1 MRFVW
6 SVLVVA
12 VALVGSPTVARAQS
26 KASVEDIDSSG
37 WTALMRAAEM
47 GETDEIKAL
56 LAKGANLEANNA
68 KVYDGATPVVIALHF
83 DQYEAAVLLLERGA
97 SLKGKLGKTAL
108 VLAARSGFDDLV
120 DRFIK
125 AKISPKGTAALAVA
139 AKFGRV
145 STIKKL
151 VKAGAVVRERD
162 KDDHGYTPFIVAC
175 QERQVE
181 AARALLALGA
191 NVNDVDDDGTPA
203 LHWAVYAE
211 RPDEIHIYRTPGG
224 PHDTQFRPHKD
235 APLVKL
241 LLAKGAKREAR
252 DAEGN
257 TALHQAALMDSA
269 AAAKV
274 LLAAGA
280 KRNVK
285 NAEGKTPYEL
295 AKDREN
301 SVEPLLRPR

>member
-1 MRFVW
+1 MLLR
-6 SVLVVA
+6 SVLVL
-12 VALVGSPTVARAQS
+12 ALVASATGAHAQS
-26 KASVEDIDSSG
+26 TSTSTSVEDIDSSG
-37 WTALMRAAEM
+37 WTALMRAAEL
-47 GETDEIKAL
+47 GELDKIKAL
-56 LAKGANLEANNA
+56 LSHGANIEASNP

-83 DQYEAAVLLLERGA
+83 DEYEAAVLLLERGA
-97 SLKGKLGKTAL
+97 KLEGKNGSTAL

-125 AKISPKGTAALAVA
+125 LKISPKGTSALAVA

-151 VKAGAVVRERD
+151 VKAGAVVRDPD
-162 KDDHGYTPFIVAC
+162 KDDHGFTPFIVAC

-181 AARALLALGA
+181 AARTLLALGA

-203 LHWAVYAE
+203 LHWAVFAE
-211 RPDEIHIYRTPGG
+211 RPDEIHIYRKLGG
-224 PHDTQFRPHKD
+224 PHDTQFRPHAD

-257 TALHQAALMDSA
+257 TALHLAAMMDAA

-285 NAEGKTPYEL
+285 NAEGKTPYQL

-301 SVEPLLRPR
+301 SVEPVLRRK

>member
-1 MRFVW
+1 MVRLVIM
-6 SVLVVA
+6 LVVVMTTA
-12 VALVGSPTVARAQS
+12 ARAQT

-37 WTALMRAAEM
+37 WTALMRAAEF
-47 GETDEIKAL
+47 GELDKIKSL
-56 LAKGANLEANNA
+56 LAAGANIEASNP

-83 DQYEAAVLLLERGA
+83 DEHDAAVLLLERGA
-97 SLKGKLGKTAL
+97 KLEGENASTAL

-125 AKISPKGTAALAVA
+125 AKISPKGTIALAVA
-139 AKFGRV
+139 AKYGHV

-151 VKAGAVVRERD
+151 VKAGAVVRAPD
-162 KDDHGYTPFIVAC
+162 KDDHGFTPFIVAC

-181 AARALLALGA
+181 AARVLLALGA
-191 NVNDVDDDGTPA
+191 NVNDRDDDGMPA
-203 LHWAVYAE
+203 LHWAVFGE
-211 RPDEIHIYRTPGG
+211 RPDEIHIYRKMGE
-224 PHDTQFRPHKD
+224 PHDTQWRPHAD

-241 LLAKGAKREAR
+241 LVAKGAKLEAR

-257 TALHQAALMDSA
+257 TALHHAAMMNAA

-285 NAEGKTPYEL
+285 NSEGLTPYQL

-301 SVEPLLRPR
+301 SVEPVLRRK